1 MIHNT
6 TREEV
11 CCSVLQCVTVRY
23 SVWQCVTELTDTQH
37 HWKRCVAVR
46 CSGLWCVAVCGS
58 VLQRV
63 AELAD
68 AQHHLE
74 EVCCSV
80 LQCVAVRCAR
90 AQETWQCKDPAR
102 TCKYVAL
109 CEEIAQHTATHCNTL
124 QHAATHCNTHTR
136 TGECVALC
144 ARCRQGHNS
153 YMYLLM
159 YVYTHAHKGERSHTY
174 TCTHTHTRTGEYVAL
189 CEEIAQHTATRCNTL
204 QHAEHT
210 ATRTYVQASMWHYAR
225 VAGRDTTRSLL
236 AMPPETQEVCVCVLQ
251 RAAVR
256 CSVLQCSAVCC
267 AFRSPCPQKHKRC
280 VCACRVGGWM
290 SGWVEGL
297 EFRI

>member
-1 MIHNT
+1 VCCSALQCVTVCGSVLPSSLIHST
-6 TREEV
+6 TGRGVLQCVAVGCGVLQCAAV
-11 CCSVLQCVTVRY
+11 CCSVLLSSLMHST
-23 SVWQCVTELTDTQH
+23 T
-37 HWKRCVAVR
+37 WKRCVA
-46 CSGLWCVAVCGS
+46 
-58 VLQRV
+58 
-63 AELAD
+63 
-68 AQHHLE
+68 
-74 EVCCSV
+74 VCCSV

-153 YMYLLM
+153 YMYLFM

-297 EFRI
+297 EFRV